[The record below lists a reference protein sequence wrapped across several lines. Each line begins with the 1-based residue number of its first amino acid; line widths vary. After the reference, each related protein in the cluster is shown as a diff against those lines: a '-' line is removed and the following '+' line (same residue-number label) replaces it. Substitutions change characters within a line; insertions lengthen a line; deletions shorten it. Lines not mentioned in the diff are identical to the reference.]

1 MTELFNKSNQY
12 FDMNAVD
19 KEYRDKTAFNISQY
33 NTEFEKAKMQYAD
46 FELAKERAASIKYK
60 VLNELDKYLIEF
72 ETNFVKRGGKV
83 IWARDEEEAI
93 REILIIVERKRAKL
107 VVKSKN
113 TITDEIH
120 LNENLAKAGVAVN
133 VTTLGEFIHQ
143 ESNEKT
149 FHFVNPVIDKSKA
162 DISKFFTQKYGLASN
177 TSSAD
182 ILLYFRNML
191 RAKFTK
197 ADIGITGA
205 NFLVANVGGVALTE
219 NEGNAMMSVSFPKTH
234 IVIAGIEKIIP
245 SLKDLDLFWPLLATH
260 GTGQKITAFNSVVL
274 GPKQEGEIDGP
285 DDMYV
290 IFLDNG
296 RTNLLEKVEQRR
308 ALSCIHCGACLNA
321 CPVYKTIGGQ
331 AYHSTYSGPIGS
343 VITPYLKGMDDF
355 NNLSFASSLC
365 GACTEV
371 CPVKINLHE
380 LLIFNRNDAVLNH
393 HTSLKERLLMFG
405 WKLMMSKRSRLD
417 KFSAKNKNWFI
428 KTFISKVW
436 GSSRELPV
444 IKEKSFKQLWE
455 ERDNPKE

>member
-1 MTELFNKSNQY
+1 MRETFNKTNQDI
-12 FDMNAVD
+12 DMNAVD
-19 KEYRDKTAFNISQY
+19 KDYRDKTALNISQY
-33 NTEFEKAKMQYAD
+33 NTDVEKAKMQYAD
-46 FELAKERAASIKYK
+46 LELAKERAAAIKYK

-72 ETNFVKRGGKV
+72 ETNFGKRGGKV

-113 TITDEIH
+113 TITEEINLNAH
-120 LNENLAKAGVAVN
+120 LTKAGLTVQE
-133 VTTLGEFIHQ
+133 TTLGKFIHQ
-143 ESNEKT
+143 EMNEKS
-149 FHFVNPVIDKSKA
+149 FHFVNPVMDKSKN
-162 DISKFFTQKYGLASN
+162 DILRFFNQKYGLSVK
-177 TSSAD
+177 TSSVDLA
-182 ILLYFRNML
+182 IYIRNLFRD
-191 RAKFTK
+191 KFSK

-219 NEGNAMMSVSFPKTH
+219 NEGNALMSGSFPKTH

-260 GTGQKITAFNSVVL
+260 GTGQKITAYNSVVL

-290 IFLDNG
+290 ILLDNG

-331 AYHSTYSGPIGS
+331 AYKTTYSGPIGS
-343 VITPYLKGMDDF
+343 VITPYLRGMEEF
-355 NNLSFASSLC
+355 NDLSFASSLC
-365 GACTEV
+365 GSCTEV

-380 LLIFNRNDAVLNH
+380 FLLFNRNDAVQKH
-393 HTSLKERLLMFG
+393 HTSLKERLLMWG
-405 WKLMMSKRSRLD
+405 WKMMMNNRTWLD
-417 KFSAKNKNWFI
+417 KFSAKHKNWFI
-428 KTFISKVW
+428 KTFFSKIW
-436 GSSRELPV
+436 GTSRVLPT

-455 ERDNPKE
+455 ERDNPKR

>member
-1 MTELFNKSNQY
+1 MTEIFNKSNQY

-19 KEYRDKTAFNISQY
+19 KENRDKTAFNISQY

-46 FELAKERAASIKYK
+46 LELAKERAAAIKYK

-113 TITDEIH
+113 TITEEIH
-120 LNENLAKAGVAVN
+120 LNENLAKAGVTVQE
-133 VTTLGEFIHQ
+133 TTLGEFVHQ

-149 FHFVNPVIDKSKA
+149 FHFVNPVIDKSKS

-177 TSSAD
+177 ISSSD
-182 ILLYFRNML
+182 LVLYFRNLL
-191 RAKFTK
+191 RGKFTK

-219 NEGNAMMSVSFPKTH
+219 NEGNALMSVSFPKTH

-260 GTGQKITAFNSVVL
+260 GTGQKITAINSVVL

-296 RTNLLEKVEQRR
+296 RTKLLEKLEQRR

-380 LLIFNRNDAVLNH
+380 LLIFNRNDAVMNH
-393 HTSLKERLLMFG
+393 HTGYKEQILMYG
-405 WKLMMSKRSRLD
+405 WKLMMSKRSLLD
-417 KFSAKNKNWFI
+417 KFSAKHKNWFI

-436 GSSRELPV
+436 GPNREMPV

-455 ERDNPKE
+455 ERENPKH

>member
-1 MTELFNKSNQY
+1 MTEIVNKSNQY

-46 FELAKERAASIKYK
+46 LELAKERAAAIKYK

-113 TITDEIH
+113 TITEEIH
-120 LNENLAKAGVAVN
+120 LNENLSKAGVTVHE
-133 VTTLGEFIHQ
+133 TTLGEFIHQ
-143 ESNEKT
+143 ESNEKS
-149 FHFVNPVIDKSKA
+149 FHFVNPVIDKSKS
-162 DISKFFTQKYGLASN
+162 DISKFFAQKYGLASN

-182 ILLYFRNML
+182 IVLYFRNLL
-191 RAKFTK
+191 RGKFTK

-260 GTGQKITAFNSVVL
+260 GTGQKITAYNSVVL

-296 RTNLLEKVEQRR
+296 RTKLLEKLEQRR

-393 HTSLKERLLMFG
+393 HTGIKERILMYG
-405 WKLMMSKRSRLD
+405 WKLMMGKRSWLD
-417 KFSAKNKNWFI
+417 KFSAKHKNWFI
-428 KTFISKVW
+428 NTFISKVW
-436 GSSRELPV
+436 GPKRELPV

-455 ERDNPKE
+455 ERDNPKN

>member
-1 MTELFNKSNQY
+1 MTEIFNKSDQY

-19 KEYRDKTAFNISQY
+19 KEYRDKTALNISQY
-33 NTEFEKAKMQYAD
+33 NTEFERAKMQYAD
-46 FELAKERAASIKYK
+46 LQLATERAAAIKYK

-93 REILIIVERKRAKL
+93 REILIIVERKRGKF

-113 TITDEIH
+113 TITEEIH
-120 LNENLAKAGVAVN
+120 LNEHLIKSGVN
-133 VTTLGEFIHQ
+133 VQETTLGEFIHQ
-143 ESNEKT
+143 ESNEKS
-149 FHFVNPVIDKSKA
+149 FHFVNPIIDKSNA
-162 DISKFFTQKYGLASN
+162 DITKFFTQKYGLPSN
-177 TSSAD
+177 TSTSD
-182 ILLYFRNML
+182 ILLYFRNLL
-191 RAKFTK
+191 RGKFLK

-205 NFLVANVGGVALTE
+205 NFLIANVGGVAMTE
-219 NEGNAMMSVSFPKTH
+219 NEGNALMSVSFPKTH

-260 GTGQKITAFNSVVL
+260 GTGQKVTAYNSVVL

-285 DDMYV
+285 EDMYV

-296 RTNLLEKVEQRR
+296 RTKLLEKLEQRR

-365 GACTEV
+365 GSCTEV

-380 LLIFNRNDAVLNH
+380 LLIFNRNDAVANR
-393 HTSLKERLLMFG
+393 HTGFKERMLMFG
-405 WKLMMSKRSRLD
+405 WKLMMNKRKWLD

-436 GSSRELPV
+436 GPNRELPV

-455 ERDNPKE
+455 ERDNPKH